1 MAWKNHESH
10 YHQVARNTLLLL
22 RHGWRKFWNS
32 PSSHGWN
39 YTCICQL
46 WLEIFLKFTILKLA
60 ETALAFVNHD
70 WRKFWS
76 SASSNGWNFTSI
88 RQLWFEKI
96 SKFTIFKR
104 LKLHFYLSTMVV
116 KKNWNSLSSNGWN
129 CTSIRPSWL
138 EKSLKFAIFKWLK
151 LQFYLSNLVGESIKI
166 HFSQMS
172 ETSVKGI
179 SKTWFL
185 FWRHKTPEM
194 MTWFFYLCIHVL
206 QAFVQLSAICDHTE
220 SNELCH

>member
-1 MAWKNHESH
+1 M
-10 YHQVARNTLLLL
+10 ARNVLQLVY
-22 RHGWRKFWNS
+22 HGWRKFWNS

-76 SASSNGWNFTSI
+76 WASSNGWNFTSI

-116 KKNWNSLSSNGWN
+116 KKIEIHYPQMAETALLFVHHGWRKVWNLLYSNGWN
-129 CTSIRPSWL
+129 CNSICL
-138 EKSLKFAIFKWLK
+138 
-151 LQFYLSNLVGESIKI
+151 
-166 HFSQMS
+166 
-172 ETSVKGI
+172 T
-179 SKTWFL
+179 
-185 FWRHKTPEM
+185 
-194 MTWFFYLCIHVL
+194 
-206 QAFVQLSAICDHTE
+206 
-220 SNELCH
+220 